1 MTGSDPARPIVAGRR
16 RARELAFR
24 ALFTAIQGQS
34 EPAEVW
40 DHALEA
46 LESIDEDQPYGER
59 LERESLGFAEEL
71 LRGAIR
77 HRAEIDGWLESTI
90 QGWSLGQMSQT
101 DLNVLRLAAY
111 ELRWRPETQPPVTIE
126 VAVRMAK
133 RFGGEDSGR
142 FVNGVLARLV
152 EALERER
159 KSGGPAP
166 RTESSGGGPPGR

>member
-1 MTGSDPARPIVAGRR
+1 VSANDQARPSGAGRG

-24 ALFTAIQGQS
+24 ALFTAIQGES

-46 LESIDEDQPYGER
+46 LEGMDEDRPYGER
-59 LERESLGFAEEL
+59 LEREALRFAEEL
-71 LRGAIR
+71 LRGVTQNR
-77 HRAEIDGWLESTI
+77 EEIDQWLERTI
-90 QGWSLGQMSQT
+90 QGWSFGQMSQT

-142 FVNGVLARLV
+142 FVNGVLARLA
-152 EALERER
+152 ESLDRER
-159 KSGGPAP
+159 TTGGMAP
-166 RTESSGGGPPGR
+166 GKGSGGG